1 MSRKVVKRG
10 YNSFEKGSGSEL
22 TVRLRQVES
31 GLEQLRE
38 AIRSIP
44 DIQNNEQRQRDKIAS
59 LYRQIKLKDEL
70 IQSFLHYDIVDGS
83 ESEWFSPQLSDS
95 TSSATE
101 GSSNEQRLVCGIC
114 GSVVL
119 LAGAGRWSDR
129 EELLPLCRQQKDV
142 ATQKETVSGF
152 WTVRNMY
159 DFENVGFTNSVDGMK
174 YLTCADCEYG
184 PIGFLDTE
192 TKIHYIRLIILR
204 FRIMAEKK
212 EVPQVL
218 SSTVE
223 EPLDLIKLSLDER
236 VYVKMRNDREIRGR
250 LHAYDQHL
258 NMILSNVEET
268 VTTSEVD
275 EESFEEIY
283 RQTKRNIPMLYVRGD
298 SVILVSPPVRAS

>member
-1 MSRKVVKRG
+1 
-10 YNSFEKGSGSEL
+10 
-22 TVRLRQVES
+22 
-31 GLEQLRE
+31 
-38 AIRSIP
+38 
-44 DIQNNEQRQRDKIAS
+44 
-59 LYRQIKLKDEL
+59 
-70 IQSFLHYDIVDGS
+70 
-83 ESEWFSPQLSDS
+83 
-95 TSSATE
+95 
-101 GSSNEQRLVCGIC
+101 
-114 GSVVL
+114 
-119 LAGAGRWSDR
+119 
-129 EELLPLCRQQKDV
+129 
-142 ATQKETVSGF
+142 
-152 WTVRNMY
+152 MY

-174 YLTCADCEYG
+174 YLTCADCE
-184 PIGFLDTE
+184 
-192 TKIHYIRLIILR
+192 
-204 FRIMAEKK
+204 IMAEKK

-236 VYVKMRNDREIRGR
+236 VYVKMRNDREILILLLSLEKIFNEENIRGR